1 MDMEKSVQWNEGQLA
16 VGELSI
22 SYLKVPWDKHRLE
35 YLKADHTRNLL
46 MLWKYIHHLVMDA
59 QVSSVSGDEFSIL
72 FPENFC
78 KIMWME
84 FMTWRLNDSTMS
96 HSPITNAGHRGQLK
110 LETNQNAQNLLSFK
124 KNIKEKYLSTQSS
137 RMRIILKPSKV
148 SFGDC
153 HNK

>member
-1 MDMEKSVQWNEGQLA
+1 MDMEKSVQWNERQLA
-16 VGELSI
+16 VGELST
-22 SYLKVPWDKHRLE
+22 SYLEVPWDKHSLE
-35 YLKADHTRNLL
+35 YLKADHRRNLL

-72 FPENFC
+72 FPETFC
-78 KIMWME
+78 KIMLME

-153 HNK
+153 QNK